1 MSASASSV
9 DPRQVL
15 LQGLPGFEEVSAEA
29 LTELAA
35 AGHLVEEKQDRVL
48 PRSEAEAAAWCILVR
63 GQVAFAEFDPGTVPK
78 PPANSKKRIT
88 PVMQVCQR
96 VVALFEPGDV
106 FRDDHVAV
114 ARGSGGKFEL
124 ALFSCLPV
132 TYLSVPQAHIEALS
146 ERHPTLA
153 LAFDTLTNRA
163 VDRQAVLQLDARAEL
178 LDVYVRQ
185 GFEYAHEIKIIQTDK
200 CIDCDE
206 CVRACEDRH
215 GVARIER
222 FGPRVGLIQLT
233 LNCRSCADARCIE
246 VCNFEAIGYDEKSS
260 HPEVVVYDNCVG
272 CTKCAKACPHEALQ
286 MVDIETPETPDLV
299 KMVEEQRPRTQ
310 VAPGEPKAPKKKK
323 PKRIANK
330 CDHCF
335 GFSDMACISACPTGA
350 IIQIDPKAL
359 FRQDA
364 ERYFDRGA
372 FDLGWSQ
379 STGRQGARAFMVL
392 FGLAF
397 AIVGAAVWEYAA
409 RLWAPELAPGPLLWD
424 GAPTSELSPVRGFL
438 RILGYLGAGMMLV
451 SALYTLRLH
460 LPGVR
465 RLGSAR
471 TWFDFHV
478 VFGLTGPA
486 LSLLHTHF
494 AIFDIVHRP
503 LVVGLWWSVFAVV
516 LSGLVG
522 RFFYTAIPRYEAA
535 TDRRRTEV
543 EQGIREVADV
553 WSSLT
558 VSGNVL
564 AELMTAQEK
573 AGTDLESLSVVAATR
588 ELVAGELRRW
598 RGRFGLAGRLKS
610 IGDAGLRETARRLVT
625 ARANVERRA
634 GAYAVIKKLL
644 AWWRSVHIALTLLM
658 FLALAAH
665 AAISVYA
672 TGWGL

>member
-1 MSASASSV
+1 MSAGAASI
-9 DPRQVL
+9 DPRQAL
-15 LQGLPGFEEVSAEA
+15 LQSLPGLSEVATEA
-29 LTELAA
+29 LAELAA
-35 AGHLVEEKQDRVL
+35 AGRLVEESQDRVL
-48 PRSEAEAAAWCILVR
+48 ARATDADGAWCILVR
-63 GQVAFAEFDPGTVPK
+63 GQVAFAEFEEGTVPP
-78 PPANSKKRIT
+78 PPANRKKRIT
-88 PVMQVCQR
+88 PVMQVCHR
-96 VVALFEPGDV
+96 VVALFEAGDL

-114 ARGSGGKFEL
+114 ARGPGGRFEL
-124 ALFSCLPV
+124 ALFTCLPV
-132 TYLSVPQAHIEALS
+132 TYLSVPRAEVELIAG
-146 ERHPTLA
+146 RHPTFAAA
-153 LAFDTLTNRA
+153 LDALSSSA
-163 VDRQAVLQLDARAEL
+163 LDRQAVLQIDDRSEL

-185 GFEYAHEIKIIQTDK
+185 GFEYAHAIKIIQTDK

-206 CVRACEDRH
+206 CVRACEERH

-233 LNCRSCADARCIE
+233 LNCRSCADARCID
-246 VCNFEAIGYDEKSS
+246 VCNFDAIGYDAASP

-286 MVDIETPETPDLV
+286 MVDVETPDIVRL
-299 KMVEEQRPRTQ
+299 VEEQRPRTQ
-310 VAPGEPKAPKKKK
+310 VAPGEPSPPKRKK

-350 IIQIDPKAL
+350 IIQVDPKAL
-359 FRQDA
+359 FRQDGDH
-364 ERYFDRGA
+364 YFTRSP

-379 STGRQGARAFMVL
+379 ATGRQGARAFILL

-397 AIVGAAVWEYAA
+397 MIVAVAVWEYGA
-409 RLWAPELAPGPLLWD
+409 RRWAPEAAPGALAL
-424 GAPTSELSPVRGFL
+424 GLEVTTELSPVHGFL
-438 RILGYLGAGMMLV
+438 RWLGYLGAGMMVV
-451 SALYTLRLH
+451 SALYSLRLH
-460 LPGVR
+460 IPGLR

-471 TWFDFHV
+471 TWFDLHV

-494 AIFDIVHRP
+494 SIFDFAQRP

-535 TDRRRTEV
+535 TDRRRQDV
-543 EQGIREVADV
+543 ERGIREVADV
-553 WSSLT
+553 WSSMT
-558 VSGNVL
+558 VSENVL

-573 AGTDLESLSVVAATR
+573 AGPDLERLSALSA
-588 ELVAGELRRW
+588 LVALVGGELRRF
-598 RGRFGLAGRLKS
+598 RARFGLGRRLRGIGDSGLRKAAGRLVS
-610 IGDAGLRETARRLVT
+610 
-625 ARANVERRA
+625 ARADIERRSA
-634 GAYAVIKKLL
+634 AYAVAKKFL
-644 AWWRSVHIALTLLM
+644 AWWRTVHIAITLVM

-672 TGWGL
+672 TGWGLS